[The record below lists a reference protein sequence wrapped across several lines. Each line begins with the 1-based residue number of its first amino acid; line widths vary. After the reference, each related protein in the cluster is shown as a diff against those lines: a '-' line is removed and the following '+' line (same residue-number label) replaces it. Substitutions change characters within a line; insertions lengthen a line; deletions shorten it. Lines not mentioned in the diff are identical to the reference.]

1 MGAAERTL
9 TYSERAIARAL
20 SQFLAPRL
28 VQAVL
33 AEIRKLHG
41 VGDEKPGVRKPSEE
55 TMRRTAARLRRMGH
69 EVDE

>member
-33 AEIRKLHG
+33 AEIREG
-41 VGDEKPGVRKPSEE
+41 V
-55 TMRRTAARLRRMGH
+55 
-69 EVDE
+69 